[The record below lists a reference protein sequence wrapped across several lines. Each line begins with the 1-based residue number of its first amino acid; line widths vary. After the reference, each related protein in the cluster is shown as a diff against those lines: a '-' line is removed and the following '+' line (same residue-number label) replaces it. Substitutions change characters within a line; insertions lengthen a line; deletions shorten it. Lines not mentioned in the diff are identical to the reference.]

1 MVENFLSYLMQNSLT
16 AYLISLGIFV
26 GLFVVFKVLDSYAVF
41 ALKKF
46 AKRTKNNIDDLFVGF
61 LEKIG
66 WPFYLFI
73 SFYIASLFL
82 KLPDAVNVVFKYLL
96 VIFIVFY
103 ASRGLIGVSNSLFDI
118 YQEKR
123 KSSNK
128 SANESMTRVMKLLLK
143 VAIWSLALLMALSNF
158 GVEIT
163 PLIAS
168 LGVGG
173 VAIAIALQRILGDL
187 FSAFAI
193 YLDKPFEEGD
203 FIIIGDDMGV
213 VKHIGIRST
222 RIEAL
227 GGQELVIG
235 NSELTSS
242 RINNYKKMNRRR
254 VVFSFGVEYKTTVKQ
269 LKEIKKAV
277 EKIII
282 EVKDC
287 TLDRVHFK
295 QFGDSSLNFECVYY
309 LESSDYNVY
318 MDRQEE
324 INLRIK
330 EKTESLGVSFAFPTR
345 TIYLEK

>member
-1 MVENFLSYLMQNSLT
+1 MFENFLSALSQNTLT
-16 AYLISLGIFV
+16 AYLITLGIFA
-26 GLFVVFKVLDSYAVF
+26 GLFAVFKILNSYAVF

-46 AKRTKNNIDDLFVGF
+46 AKKTKNNVDDLVVAF
-61 LEKIG
+61 LDRIG

-73 SFYIASLFL
+73 SFYIATLFL
-82 KLPDAVNVVFKYLL
+82 KLPDVVNLVLKYLL
-96 VIFIVFY
+96 IIFIVIY
-103 ASRGLIGVSNSLFDI
+103 SARGLVGISNNLFDI
-118 YQEKR
+118 YKEKR
-123 KSSNK
+123 KNSNK

-143 VAIWSLALLMALSNF
+143 VVIWSLALLMALSNF

-254 VVFSFGVEYKTTVKQ
+254 VVFSFGVEYKTSVKQ
-269 LKEIKKAV
+269 LKEIKKIV
-277 EKIII
+277 EKIITG
-282 EVKDC
+282 VKDC

-324 INLRIK
+324 INLNIK
-330 EKTESLGVSFAFPTR
+330 EKIEKLGVGFAFPTR